1 MELIDGVLSQRQV
14 HDLELLIKSLR
25 YLQSFFNDDNNK
37 KKYLFN
43 GCIVDRTYT
52 KLSREFTPARL
63 CIELARSTAR
73 DLIKLPKKNND
84 PELESVM
91 EFKTRL
97 AEHGFALRLQSLYTG
112 AQRKY
117 VLEAGSFVWILEPSH
132 AQ

>member
-25 YLQSFFNDDNNK
+25 YLQGFLNDNSNK
-37 KKYLFN
+37 RKYLFN
-43 GCIVDRTYT
+43 GCVVDRTYT

-63 CIELARSTAR
+63 CIELARTTVR

-84 PELESVM
+84 PELESVV
-91 EFKTRL
+91 ELKTRL
-97 AEHGFALRLQSLYTG
+97 AEHGFALRLQSLYSG
-112 AQRKY
+112 GPRKY
-117 VLEAGSFVWILEPSH
+117 VLEAGSFVWILEPSY